1 MRASGSQSVQ
11 FDNCLIPQ
19 DALRTIGPWGG
30 WSIPVLV
37 NRTLANVPLVG
48 AFLGI
53 AETAMALAVEGCK
66 KAEDTASRPGVAN
79 ALAEME
85 ILSAKSQCAIAE
97 QGHEMEILLATSCS
111 AGPSCPPTN

>member
-1 MRASGSQSVQ
+1 M
-11 FDNCLIPQ
+11 
-19 DALRTIGPWGG
+19 
-30 WSIPVLV
+30 LV

-66 KAEDTASRPGVAN
+66 KAEDTASRPGLAN

-85 ILSAKSQCAIAE
+85 ILLARSQSILGRHGEDLDRFMRETNGGADTTYE
-97 QGHEMEILLATSCS
+97 QGH
-111 AGPSCPPTN
+111 